1 MKNRLNEV
9 FGFDVPEAVVRTAAR
24 GLQFIK
30 TGNGIHHVDRHELG
44 EITLFEEKKA
54 VAEATNADVIDL
66 LVAFVQENNPLSVI
80 AVDVLT
86 QEFIAFLL
94 DDQQTASMGKYTDQ
108 IGQFI
113 LKNESDE
120 KIQSAL
126 TAIREGSILY
136 IGLNHNIN
144 ETGSL
149 RKPLHRRLSHKL
161 AERAGKESENHRGP
175 GRLRPVGLRH

>member
-1 MKNRLNEV
+1 MSSNNPTSILASFSTMKSMVDAKRYQSPYQILAEFIQYIIIKSNLHSFTAIEMKNRLNEV

-80 AVDVLT
+80 AVDGAYYAT
-86 QEFIAFLL
+86 AF
-94 DDQQTASMGKYTDQ
+94 DSSV
-108 IGQFI
+108 GQC
-113 LKNESDE
+113 L
-120 KIQSAL
+120 
-126 TAIREGSILY
+126 G
-136 IGLNHNIN
+136 
-144 ETGSL
+144 
-149 RKPLHRRLSHKL
+149 
-161 AERAGKESENHRGP
+161 
-175 GRLRPVGLRH
+175 